1 MVKDI
6 YKDERVVRY
15 KVKCQECNQEF
26 LVYEMFA
33 SIPEHPAP
41 DLSSKEPYKPCPGS
55 NKPGNLTKIIAKGEK
70 L

>member
-1 MVKDI
+1 MIKDI
-6 YKDERVVRY
+6 YRDDKAIRY

-33 SIPEHPAP
+33 SVPEHP
-41 DLSSKEPYKPCPGS
+41 DLSSKGPYKPCPGS
-55 NKPGNLTKIIAKGEK
+55 RKPGNLVKTIPKGEK